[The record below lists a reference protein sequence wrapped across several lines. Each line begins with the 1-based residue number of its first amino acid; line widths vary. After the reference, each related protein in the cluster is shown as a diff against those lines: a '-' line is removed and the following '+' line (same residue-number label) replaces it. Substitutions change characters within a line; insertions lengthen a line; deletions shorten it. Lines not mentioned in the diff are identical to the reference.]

1 MEKSAVNIL
10 VASVAFWKKGF
21 SLANS
26 KLQSKTIQLRKFQEG
41 VGTLIVS
48 QATHPLL
55 IALHMRTHKLSQGV
69 PINPVQSKKR
79 FKQNSLNRVYWYTLY
94 CLRAFFQEATHS
106 TRNSQLD
113 NWLLLLVLL
122 VLRDP

>member
-55 IALHMRTHKLSQGV
+55 IALHVKLSQGV
-69 PINPVQSKKR
+69 AINPVQSKKR

-94 CLRAFFQEATHS
+94 CLVLFSKKQHTAQEIANLTTGCS
-106 TRNSQLD
+106 YWSCLCYVTRD
-113 NWLLLLVLL
+113 A
-122 VLRDP
+122 